1 MAVVN
6 TTYNYIFLAEKHC
19 ASRVLRDVLLEQP
32 GSEYVAP
39 HHASYD
45 EVLDACP
52 VVRENPDDFTTFSV
66 VRNPAD
72 ILVTMHFANS
82 FQGYLRDVGQHPG
95 GLFFQ
100 HAKDVDIP
108 LVYENLDRELN
119 IVLEAFQAPSVKL
132 PRKEEYVTGGKNPW
146 PAYYEKEDIDFI
158 LSVYPEIHMWG
169 YAGTI
174 EREWEEWQSQ
184 MKNGS
189 LSS

>member
-6 TTYNYIFLAEKHC
+6 KKYGYIFLAEKHC
-19 ASRVLRDVLLEQP
+19 ASRVLRDVLLGQP

-39 HHASYD
+39 HHASYN

-52 VVRENPDDFTTFSV
+52 VVRENPGDFTTFSV

-72 ILVTMHFANS
+72 ILVTMHFAKS
-82 FQGYLRDVGQHPG
+82 FQDYLRDVGSNPRRI
-95 GLFFQ
+95 FFQ
-100 HAKDVDIP
+100 HADHVDIQ
-108 LVYENLDRELN
+108 LIYENLERELH
-119 IVLEAFQAPSVKL
+119 IVLEAFQAPKVVL

-146 PAYYEKEDIDFI
+146 PSYYEKEDIDFI
-158 LSVYPEIHMWG
+158 LSTYPEIWNWG

-174 EREWEEWQSQ
+174 RQEWEEWQSQ

-189 LSS
+189 SSS

>member
-1 MAVVN
+1 VAIVN
-6 TTYNYIFLAEKHC
+6 SKYGYIFLAEKHC

-32 GSEYVAP
+32 GSEHVAS

-45 EVLDACP
+45 EVLSVCP
-52 VVRENPDDFTTFSV
+52 TVRENPDDFALFSV

-82 FQGYLRDVGQHPG
+82 FQGYLRDVGSNPRRI
-95 GLFFQ
+95 FFQ
-100 HAKDVDIP
+100 HADRVDIQ
-108 LVYENLDRELN
+108 LIYENLERELS
-119 IVLEAFQAPSVKL
+119 IVLEAFQAPRVVL

-158 LSVYPEIHMWG
+158 LSTYPEIWNWG

-174 EREWEEWQSQ
+174 RREWEEWQSQ

-189 LSS
+189 SSS

>member
-32 GSEYVAP
+32 GSECVAP
-39 HHASYD
+39 HHASYN

-52 VVRENPDDFTTFSV
+52 VVRENPGDFTTFSV

-82 FQGYLRDVGQHPG
+82 FQGYLRDVGGDPG
-95 GLFFQ
+95 RTFFQ
-100 HAKDVDIP
+100 HIGDVD
-108 LVYENLDRELN
+108 LELRYENLERELN
-119 IVLEAFQAPSVKL
+119 VVLEAFQAPLVKL

-158 LSVYPEIHMWG
+158 LSVHPEIHIWG
-169 YAGTI
+169 YADTI
-174 EREWEEWQSQ
+174 RQEWEEWQSR

-189 LSS
+189 SSS